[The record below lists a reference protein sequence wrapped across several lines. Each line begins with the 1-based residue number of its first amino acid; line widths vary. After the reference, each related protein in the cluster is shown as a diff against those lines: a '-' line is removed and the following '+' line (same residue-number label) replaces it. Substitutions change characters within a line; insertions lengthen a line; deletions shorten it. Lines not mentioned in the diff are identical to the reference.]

1 MATIYK
7 RDSSPYYH
15 YRFQFKGKT
24 YRGTTHS
31 KIEKLA
37 KLFLDQKIAEIKG
50 SNDYLNLFNR
60 IIEQIEKLSS
70 EKQIEVK
77 RKLAFELLKN
87 TTSMLTMDEAIT
99 LYIEKK
105 DHSSQE
111 QLKRDKSF
119 YRKLIKWLHENHSDI
134 KYANQITFQIAD
146 KYMNYLWNQNV
157 SPNTFN
163 KHLRFFKRMFDLIK
177 LEAGLSDN
185 VWREINYRKL
195 ITNQK
200 KALTLEQFKAILDFA
215 DDEIRTLLILG
226 FYTGLRLGDC
236 CNLKRDDID
245 FKNRTITLVSSKTS
259 SPICIKIHD
268 TLYEALRHTW
278 DITQDYVLP
287 NLNITYKKNSALIT
301 DHVKELFVKS
311 GLQTSELRERGRRKS
326 VNYGFHSLRHTTVSM
341 LYSEGVSQTITEAV
355 VGHNTKIVQNIY
367 KGTNDD
373 QMADAINKLPHL
385 DTEI

>member
-7 RDSSPYYH
+7 REDSPYFQ
-15 YRFQFKGKT
+15 YRFQHNGKT
-24 YRGTTHS
+24 YRGTTGTNN
-31 KIEKLA
+31 KAQA

-50 SNDYLNLFNR
+50 SKDYLNLFDR
-60 IIEQIEKLSS
+60 ILEQIQKLSS
-70 EKQIEVK
+70 EKQIQIK

-87 TTSMLTMDEAIT
+87 TNSILSLNEAIT

-105 DHSSQE
+105 DYSSQE
-111 QLKRDKSF
+111 QLNRDKSF

-134 KYANQITFQIAD
+134 KYVNQITFQIAD

-163 KHLRFFKRMFDLIK
+163 KHLGFFKRMFDLIK

-195 ITNQK
+195 ITNHK

-236 CNLKRDDID
+236 CNLKREDID
-245 FKNRTITLVSSKTS
+245 FKNKTINLISSKTKI
-259 SPICIKIHD
+259 PISIALHD
-268 TLYEALRHTW
+268 TLYETLRESW
-278 DITQDYVLP
+278 DITEKYILP
-287 NLNITYKKNSALIT
+287 DLHTQYEENSVTIT
-301 DHVKELFVKS
+301 DHIKKLFIKANI
-311 GLQTSELRERGRRKS
+311 QTSNKKDRGQRRS
-326 VNYGFHSLRHTTVSM
+326 VDYGFNSIRYTTVNM
-341 LYSEGVSQTITEAV
+341 LHSQGVSQPIVEKL
-355 VGHNTKIVQNIY
+355 VGYNTKSVCDTY
-367 KGTNDD
+367 KHTTSGEIH
-373 QMADAINKLPHL
+373 DAISTLPDL
-385 DTEI
+385 DNI